1 GPAQRA
7 GFKARDIILNVEG
20 HKVNNG
26 GQLLIELNKF
36 RPGQTVR
43 LEVLRRS
50 NVIELNATL
59 ARRGDLY
66 KQ

>member
-1 GPAQRA
+1 M
-7 GFKARDIILNVEG
+7 EG
-20 HKVNNG
+20 HKVLDG

-36 RPGQTVR
+36 RPGQTVK
-43 LEVLRRS
+43 LEILRS
-50 NVIELNATL
+50 SAVMQIKATL